1 MKCGDD
7 LVQFLIGIV
16 RHAGLENSFTD
27 NLAEQMERQL
37 YAEYAGQAIYIPKV
51 PRRDARRDAVLR
63 EFNGRNRKEV
73 CGKHGLSK
81 AQFYRMLKGG

>member
-27 NLAEQMERQL
+27 NLAEQLERQL
-37 YAEYAGQAIYIPKV
+37 YTEYAGQAIYIPKV
-51 PRRDARRDAVLR
+51 PRRDVRRDAVLR
-63 EFNGRNRKEV
+63 EFNGRNRKAV
-73 CGKHGLSK
+73 CDKHRLSK